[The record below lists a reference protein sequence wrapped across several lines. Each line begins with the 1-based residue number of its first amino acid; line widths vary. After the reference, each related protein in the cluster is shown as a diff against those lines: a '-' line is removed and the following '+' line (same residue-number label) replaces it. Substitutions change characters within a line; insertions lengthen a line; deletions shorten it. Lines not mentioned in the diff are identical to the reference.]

1 MAGHDNR
8 NEQLIIVPVERL
20 SPEALNGLIEEFAT
34 RNGTDYGH
42 REVSLAEKCAAIRKQ
57 LTSRR
62 AIITCNPGSQTFTIV
77 LSEDVH
83 KPVASRQQKG
93 TP

>member
-1 MAGHDNR
+1 MAGHDKH
-8 NEQLIIVPVERL
+8 NEQLIIVPAERL
-20 SPEALNGLIEEFAT
+20 SPQALNGLIEEFAT

-42 REVSLAEKCAAIRKQ
+42 REASLAEKCAAIRKQ
-57 LTSRR
+57 LASGR
-62 AIITCNPGSQTFTIV
+62 AKIICDPMSQTCNIV

>member
-20 SPEALNGLIEEFAT
+20 SPQALSGLIEEFAT
-34 RNGTDYGH
+34 RNGTDYGRH
-42 REVSLAEKCAAIRKQ
+42 EVSLAEKCTAIRKQ
-57 LTSRR
+57 LANGRAKIICDPTSQ
-62 AIITCNPGSQTFTIV
+62 TCNIV
-77 LSEDVH
+77 LSEEVQ